1 MDQAEALRN
10 VVKLKKQENKPNARV
25 ITITSGKGGVGK
37 SNVAVNLAV
46 WMKKCG
52 KRVIIF
58 DADFGLANVE
68 VMFGAAPRYNLS
80 DVLYHGKRIADVI
93 TEGPMGIGFISA
105 GSGIVGLN
113 NLSPDQ
119 MEAMVRSFAELD
131 GLADIIDV
139 ITEGPM
145 GIGFISAGSGIVG
158 LNNLSPDQMEAM
170 VRSFA
175 ELDGLADIILIDTG
189 AGISDQVLRMILASR
204 EVLLVTTPDP
214 SSLTDSYSLLKALY
228 TNPAFERKGTKISV
242 LANRVLSEEEG
253 RSVYEKL
260 NSVVFQFLQG
270 SVFYAGMIP
279 QDTALEKAVR
289 QQQPVSL
296 YLPFS
301 RSAKAFER
309 AALGLLNGAW
319 KQEEREGGIS
329 RMFSGFWKH
338 RQL

>member
-80 DVLYHGKRIADVI
+80 DVLYHGKRIA
-93 TEGPMGIGFISA
+93 
-105 GSGIVGLN
+105 
-113 NLSPDQ
+113 
-119 MEAMVRSFAELD
+119 
-131 GLADIIDV
+131 DV

-309 AALGLLNGAW
+309 AALGLLNSAR

-329 RMFSGFWKH
+329 RIFSGFWKH

>member
-131 GLADIIDV
+131 GLADII
-139 ITEGPM
+139 
-145 GIGFISAGSGIVG
+145 
-158 LNNLSPDQMEAM
+158 
-170 VRSFA
+170 
-175 ELDGLADIILIDTG
+175 LIDTG
-189 AGISDQVLRMILASR
+189 AGISDQVLRMILVSR